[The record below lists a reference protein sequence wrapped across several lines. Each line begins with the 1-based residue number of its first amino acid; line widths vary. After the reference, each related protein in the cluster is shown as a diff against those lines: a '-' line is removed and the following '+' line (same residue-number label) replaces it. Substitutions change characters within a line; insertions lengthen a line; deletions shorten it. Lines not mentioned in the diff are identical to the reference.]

1 MSNLLVETRE
11 VLEDNN
17 KTINDINWV
26 GDGKYYFDV
35 NEFLN
40 IANVKYDNG
49 YGAPVVAQDLLVVG
63 ANWWLERHEYDGS
76 EWWEYKEI
84 PLKPNKKIEL
94 KALTVGQAKKLGF
107 NVSIGWENLKRINN
121 INEED
126 NLERTDK

>member
-26 GDGKYYFDV
+26 GNNKFYFDV

-40 IANVKYDNG
+40 IANVEYDDS
-49 YGAPVVAQDLLVVG
+49 YGAPEVAQDLLVVG
-63 ANWWLERHEYDGS
+63 DNWWLERHEYDGS

-84 PLKPNKKIEL
+84 PLKPNTKIEL
-94 KALTVGQAKKLGF
+94 KALTVEQAKKLGF
-107 NVSIGWENLKRINN
+107 NVSVGWENLKRINN
-121 INEED
+121 IKEED
-126 NLERTDK
+126 K

>member
-11 VLEDNN
+11 ILEDNN

-40 IANVKYDNG
+40 IANVEYDDS
-49 YGAPVVAQDLLVVG
+49 YGAPEVAQDLLVVG
-63 ANWWLERHEYDGS
+63 DNWWLERHEYDGS

-84 PLKPNKKIEL
+84 PLKPNAKIEL

-121 INEED
+121 IKEED
-126 NLERTDK
+126 K